1 MGKIDCFRIEG
12 IDCWFW
18 SSDHRPPHFNAR
30 RKGQWEVRVFFMN
43 KKSEMI
49 EQGIRSG
56 RISKA
61 HRKMLS
67 DMAEQ
72 HREELLKEWEK
83 KVKYAD

>member
-1 MGKIDCFRIEG
+1 MGKLDCFRIEG
-12 IDCWFW
+12 IDSWFW

-30 RKGQWEVRVFFMN
+30 RKGEWQVRVFFMN
-43 KKSEMI
+43 KKAEMI
-49 EQGIRSG
+49 EQGRSSG

-61 HRKMLS
+61 HRKVLC

-72 HREELLKEWEK
+72 YREDLLKDWET